1 MIKKT
6 IVSVAIAFTAIS
18 LCLHADGLD
27 ANSVNPQAGSG
38 LSLAQSIEI
47 ALASNRQ
54 VLIANEGMNYADEK
68 LNEAS
73 ARRYPTLSTTAS
85 YTRLD
90 GVASIAMP
98 SGPKTTTVYQM
109 GDANNSK
116 AELSIK
122 QPLYSGGRIG
132 AGVESALLGRTV
144 QSNQK
149 NDVSKRVIFQVKK
162 SYYDVLLNEAIV
174 NVNRKSESVSKAHLE
189 DIQKLTSQGQSSKYE
204 LLRAKVQLTNIQSM
218 RLQSETTLQSARFIF
233 VNLLGLPLEKADSL
247 TLSDKFN
254 SPTPDGDN
262 LEYVAKLEDAFNNR
276 SDLKMAQLK
285 IDMQKQSILLAE
297 AEGKPSLNLTGNFG
311 YEYPSK
317 KEFLTQEAGHYWN
330 TGAMFTFSVFEWGR
344 IKARIRQEESLLK
357 QAEITELD
365 VRERIKL
372 EVKQTVLLA
381 RDARV
386 LVETQQENIKQAE
399 EGLRLAEVGYK
410 NGVNTQLEMLD
421 TEMGLDTASKNYV
434 QSLYQYNLA
443 KANLDL
449 VTGR

>member
-1 MIKKT
+1 MKKNA
-6 IVSVAIAFTAIS
+6 IVFVVMAFTAIS
-18 LCLHADGLD
+18 LCLNADGTD
-27 ANSVNPQAGSG
+27 VKPMNPQAGSG
-38 LSLAQSIEI
+38 LSLEQSIEI
-47 ALASNRQ
+47 ALANNRQ
-54 VLIANEGMNYADEK
+54 VVIAREGMNYAEEK

-73 ARRYPTLSTTAS
+73 ARRYPTLSSTAS
-85 YTRLD
+85 YTRLN
-90 GVASIAMP
+90 GVASIAMGG
-98 SGPKTTTVYQM
+98 GPKPPVYQI
-109 GDANNSK
+109 GNVNNSK
-116 AELSIK
+116 GELSIK

-132 AGVESALLGRTV
+132 AGVEAALLGKTV

-149 NDVSKRVIFQVKK
+149 DDVSKRVIFQVKK
-162 SYYDVLLNEAIV
+162 AYYDVLLNEAIV
-174 NVNRKSESVSKAHLE
+174 NVNRKSEAVSKAHLE
-189 DIQKLTSQGQSSKYE
+189 DIRKLTSQGQSSKYE
-204 LLRAKVQLTNIQSM
+204 LLRAQVQLTNIQSM

-233 VNLLGLPLEKADSL
+233 VNLLGLPLEQADSL
-247 TLSDKFN
+247 ALSDKFN
-254 SPTPDGDN
+254 SPTPGGDN

-285 IDMQKQSILLAE
+285 IDMQRQSILLAE
-297 AEGKPSLNLTGNFG
+297 AEGKPSFNLTGNVG
-311 YEYPSK
+311 YEYPSRT
-317 KEFLTQEAGHYWN
+317 EFLKQVPGNYWN
-330 TGAMFTFSVFEWGR
+330 TGAMVSIPLLEWGG

-357 QAEITELD
+357 QAEITEID

-372 EVKQTVLLA
+372 EVKQTMLLA

-421 TEMGLDTASKNYV
+421 TEMALDTASKNYV

-449 VTGR
+449 VTGK